1 MRNIITKIYYP
12 ATNTYVW
19 FRNGRRIETMDKK
32 FDTLFRTG
40 KSIDMMK
47 EIEELQSKYSCDLQ
61 ASVDTSDTYDQV
73 SENTYSDLAAVICT
87 LEVLC
92 KLGYLF
98 RDEANDMIEVARE
111 QRKTVLEA
119 LEVRANEKSC

>member
-12 ATNTYVW
+12 ATNTHVW
-19 FRNGRRIETMDKK
+19 FKNGRRVKTMDKQ
-32 FDTLFRTG
+32 FNTLFRTG

-61 ASVDTSDTYDQV
+61 ASVDTSETYDQV

-119 LEVRANEKSC
+119 LEVKANEASC

>member
-1 MRNIITKIYYP
+1 
-12 ATNTYVW
+12 
-19 FRNGRRIETMDKK
+19 MDKQ
-32 FDTLFRTG
+32 FNTLFRTG

-61 ASVDTSDTYDQV
+61 ASVDTSETYDQV

-119 LEVRANEKSC
+119 LEVKANEASC

>member
-1 MRNIITKIYYP
+1 MRNLITKIYYP
-12 ATNTYVW
+12 ATNTHVW

-87 LEVLC
+87 LEILC

-98 RDEANDMIEVARE
+98 RDEANEMAQVARD
-111 QRKTVLEA
+111 QRKAVLEA
-119 LEVRANEKSC
+119 LEVKSE

>member
-1 MRNIITKIYYP
+1 MRNLITKIYYP
-12 ATNTYVW
+12 ATNTHVW
-19 FRNGRRIETMDKK
+19 FKNGRRIETMDKK

-61 ASVDTSDTYDQV
+61 ASVDTSDTYEQV

-111 QRKTVLEA
+111 QRKTVLEG
-119 LEVRANEKSC
+119 LEGKKE

>member
-1 MRNIITKIYYP
+1 MITKIYYP
-12 ATNTYVW
+12 ATNTHVW
-19 FRNGRRIETMDKK
+19 FRNGRRIETMDKQ
-32 FDTLFRTG
+32 FNTLFRTG

-61 ASVDTSDTYDQV
+61 ASVDTSETYDQM
-73 SENTYSDLAAVICT
+73 SENTYLDLAAVICM

-111 QRKTVLEA
+111 QRKTVLEG
-119 LEVRANEKSC
+119 LEGTRK

>member
-1 MRNIITKIYYP
+1 MRNLITKIYYP
-12 ATNTYVW
+12 ATNTHVW
-19 FRNGRRIETMDKK
+19 FKNGRRIETMDKK

-61 ASVDTSDTYDQV
+61 ASVDTSDTYEQV

-87 LEVLC
+87 LEVFC

-98 RDEANDMIEVARE
+98 RDEANEMTQVARE

-119 LEVRANEKSC
+119 LEVKNE

>member
-1 MRNIITKIYYP
+1 MRNLITKIYYP
-12 ATNTYVW
+12 ATNTHVW

-87 LEVLC
+87 LEILC

-98 RDEANDMIEVARE
+98 REEANDMIEVARE

-119 LEVRANEKSC
+119 LEGKRK

>member
-1 MRNIITKIYYP
+1 MITKIYYP

-19 FRNGRRIETMDKK
+19 FKNGRRIETMDKK

-61 ASVDTSDTYDQV
+61 ASVDTSDTYNQV
-73 SENTYSDLAAVICT
+73 SENTYSDLAAVIRT
-87 LEVLC
+87 LEILC

-98 RDEANDMIEVARE
+98 RDEANEMAQVAIE

-119 LEVRANEKSC
+119 LEVKNE